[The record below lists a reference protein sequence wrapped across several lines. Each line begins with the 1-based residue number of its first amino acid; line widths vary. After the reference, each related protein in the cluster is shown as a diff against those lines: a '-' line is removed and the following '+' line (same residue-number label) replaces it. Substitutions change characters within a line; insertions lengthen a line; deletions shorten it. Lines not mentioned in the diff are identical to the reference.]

1 MWIEEQQR
9 LAVDRRRFYG
19 AYPAIV
25 VDLVDPDQQGRVKVR
40 LPWAPDDNGG
50 LYEAWA
56 RLATLMAG
64 NNRGVWF
71 VPDLDDE
78 VLVMFE
84 GGDPRR
90 PYVVGALWNGQDAP
104 PERMDSAGDN
114 NIKSIVSRQNIR
126 ITLDDSQGQ
135 ETLTLQT
142 PQQTIVLRDGDRTV
156 EITDANGNSVTLDA
170 SGITLNTAA
179 KVTVNGSTV
188 EVSAG
193 MVTVNAGMSKFS
205 GVVQCDTLISN
216 SVVSASYTP
225 GAGNIW

>member
-1 MWIEEQQR
+1 MLLEEQHR
-9 LAVDRRRFYG
+9 LAVERRRFYG

-114 NIKSIVSRQNIR
+114 NIKSIV
-126 ITLDDSQGQ
+126 
-135 ETLTLQT
+135 
-142 PQQTIVLRDGDRTV
+142 
-156 EITDANGNSVTLDA
+156 
-170 SGITLNTAA
+170 
-179 KVTVNGSTV
+179 
-188 EVSAG
+188 
-193 MVTVNAGMSKFS
+193 
-205 GVVQCDTLISN
+205 
-216 SVVSASYTP
+216 
-225 GAGNIW
+225 